1 MAEEI
6 TAVKESR
13 PMSANNP
20 LRCKKTKHNNKKNKF
35 LSEKE
40 NEQLNKL
47 TKKNKFFDLLNSPYK
62 NEMKDFLND
71 KTTTKNLYSE
81 IKETK
86 TKTRLPKIKYS
97 ANVLDSRKKTIKLG
111 TIDANKVNSNQRNKL
126 EINCGGITNKQSN
139 NGMFIQDSFKE
150 KEKLNNIKTNF
161 YTKNKN
167 NKSIDKINITI
178 NQKKKMNNQEDN
190 NKKVKKSEEIKNI
203 NTSNNIKK
211 SININNQSVNKEK
224 KEIKINKEN
233 NNKRNNNYIEVNTK
247 NSNDNKTVK
256 FNKEISIINILKE
269 SNDEESQN
277 NDSLKEEK
285 ENSTTKEYT
294 KDISSNINIEN
305 SSIEVN
311 IISNI
316 NISNQ
321 NEIHLYENEINN
333 KFNNYDIKQSV
344 KNSASSNKNLSEI
357 PEEINTNLS
366 KSKLEPFQEISNT
379 NKINKESN
387 SDKNFKLIQ
396 SLSNNIETDDYL
408 HKKIN
413 YKNIDIYLGEIL
425 YESARSVIYK
435 GLNLTTGEII
445 CVKRYLDKNYIEEFN
460 KEKEFFELIKEKE
473 VKNKFNINLNIIKY
487 YGYKCEDETNFLFLE
502 YANVDNLK
510 KIIKIY
516 GGSLNENLI
525 RIYTRQILQALF
537 YLHNDLKVAHRDIK
551 CSNILLDK
559 NGVIKLIDFGSGG
572 IVENENKKNEKDN
585 KIIDKNK
592 PFLGFKGSWPWCA
605 PEILRNQYYGTKC
618 DIWSLGCAIIEMGGS
633 EPWNGTL
640 NGYYQYIQVVGKSDQ
655 IPEIPQQF
663 SKELKDFILCCLVKD
678 PDKRADAG
686 FLLNHDFLKEK

>member
-97 ANVLDSRKKTIKLG
+97 ANILESRKKTIKLG
-111 TIDANKVNSNQRNKL
+111 TIDANKVNNNQRNKL

-139 NGMFIQDSFKE
+139 NGIFIQDTFKE

-190 NKKVKKSEEIKNI
+190 NKKGKKSEEIKNI

-211 SININNQSVNKEK
+211 SISINNQSLNKEK

-277 NDSLKEEK
+277 NDSLKEE
-285 ENSTTKEYT
+285 
-294 KDISSNINIEN
+294 
-305 SSIEVN
+305 
-311 IISNI
+311 
-316 NISNQ
+316 
-321 NEIHLYENEINN
+321 
-333 KFNNYDIKQSV
+333 
-344 KNSASSNKNLSEI
+344 
-357 PEEINTNLS
+357 
-366 KSKLEPFQEISNT
+366 
-379 NKINKESN
+379 
-387 SDKNFKLIQ
+387 
-396 SLSNNIETDDYL
+396 
-408 HKKIN
+408 
-413 YKNIDIYLGEIL
+413 
-425 YESARSVIYK
+425 
-435 GLNLTTGEII
+435 
-445 CVKRYLDKNYIEEFN
+445 
-460 KEKEFFELIKEKE
+460 
-473 VKNKFNINLNIIKY
+473 
-487 YGYKCEDETNFLFLE
+487 
-502 YANVDNLK
+502 
-510 KIIKIY
+510 
-516 GGSLNENLI
+516 
-525 RIYTRQILQALF
+525 
-537 YLHNDLKVAHRDIK
+537 
-551 CSNILLDK
+551 
-559 NGVIKLIDFGSGG
+559 
-572 IVENENKKNEKDN
+572 
-585 KIIDKNK
+585 
-592 PFLGFKGSWPWCA
+592 
-605 PEILRNQYYGTKC
+605 
-618 DIWSLGCAIIEMGGS
+618 
-633 EPWNGTL
+633 
-640 NGYYQYIQVVGKSDQ
+640 
-655 IPEIPQQF
+655 
-663 SKELKDFILCCLVKD
+663 
-678 PDKRADAG
+678 
-686 FLLNHDFLKEK
+686 